1 MMEDFLEALK
11 LFSIL
16 FIAVSL
22 ASCAVTLYD
31 HGQLVLGSVSA
42 AGVLTFLAWISR

>member
-1 MMEDFLEALK
+1 MEDFLEVLK

-22 ASCAVTLYD
+22 ASCAVTLYA
-31 HGQLVLGSVSA
+31 HGQLVLGAAVT
-42 AGVLTFLAWISR
+42 AGVLTFMAWISR